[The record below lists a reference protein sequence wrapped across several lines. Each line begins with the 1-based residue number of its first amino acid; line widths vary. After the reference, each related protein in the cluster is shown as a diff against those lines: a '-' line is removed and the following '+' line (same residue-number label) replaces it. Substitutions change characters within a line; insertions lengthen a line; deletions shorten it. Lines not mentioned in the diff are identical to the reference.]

1 MEFSKEVALLIDT
14 LIAIAALIVLIT
26 NVKLHPFIALILA
39 AGFVGLAARMPT
51 PDIVQSFQ
59 KGFGDV
65 LGFVGI
71 VIGLGTMLGKL
82 MAVSGGADRIAQTL
96 VKRFGEKRIH
106 WAMLAVAFLVG
117 IPLFFEVG
125 FVLLIPLVF
134 TVAKRVN
141 VPLLK
146 LGIPLLAGLS
156 VVHGLIPPHPAPL
169 IAIDA
174 FKADIG
180 KTILYALIV
189 GIPTAIIAGPLFGS
203 FIAKSIDT
211 RPTKE
216 LAEQLTR
223 GYAGT
228 TDVEEPAQDLTQPSS
243 TQSSSAQPSSAQ
255 PEAFSSMSASDAAMP
270 GFGITLF
277 TVLLPVGLMLLKSFA
292 DINFAKANTL
302 RQWLDFI
309 GNPIIAILAALLFSL
324 YSFGYA
330 RGFTN
335 RQILTFLN
343 ESLAPTAG
351 IILIIGAG
359 GGFKQMLISSGVG
372 DAIGHLAVQSS
383 ISPLLLGWFVAG
395 LIRVATGSATVATV
409 TGAGIVAPIVT
420 QMPDVNRELLVLA
433 TGAGSLIL
441 SHVNDAGFW
450 LVKEYFNM
458 TVPQTL
464 RSWTVMETLIS
475 VVAIAFILILN
486 IFV

>member
-1 MEFSKEVALLIDT
+1 MEISKEAALLVDT
-14 LIAIAALIVLIT
+14 LIAIVALIVLIT

-39 AGFVGLAARMPT
+39 AGFIGLAARMPT

-96 VKRFGEKRIH
+96 VKRFGEQRIH

-189 GIPTAIIAGPLFGS
+189 GIPTAIIAGPIFGS

-228 TDVEEPAQDLTQPSS
+228 TDVEEPASG
-243 TQSSSAQPSSAQ
+243 SAQSKPTH
-255 PEAFSSMSASDAAMP
+255 PEVFDSLSDGDKTMP

-292 DINFAKANTL
+292 DINFAKASVL
-302 RQWLDFI
+302 RQWLDLI

-324 YSFGYA
+324 YSFGYS

-372 DAIGHLAVQSS
+372 DAIGHLAVQSN

-409 TGAGIVAPIVT
+409 TGAGIIAPIVT
-420 QMPDVNRELLVLA
+420 QIPGVNRELLVLA

-464 RSWTVMETLIS
+464 KSWTVMETLIS
-475 VVAIAFILILN
+475 VVAIVFILIVD

>member
-1 MEFSKEVALLIDT
+1 MELSRDAALLVDT
-14 LIAIAALIVLIT
+14 LIAIVALIVLIT

-39 AGFVGLAARMPT
+39 AGFIGLAARMPT

-96 VKRFGEKRIH
+96 VRRFGEQRIH

-189 GIPTAIIAGPLFGS
+189 GIPTAIIAGPIFGS

-228 TDVEEPAQDLTQPSS
+228 TDVEEPAKPS
-243 TQSSSAQPSSAQ
+243 Q
-255 PEAFSSMSASDAAMP
+255 PEVFDNLSDSGKSMP

-292 DINFAKANTL
+292 DINFAKANGV

-324 YSFGYA
+324 YSFGFA

-359 GGFKQMLISSGVG
+359 GGFKQMLIASGVG
-372 DAIGHLAVQSS
+372 DAIGHMAVQSN

-409 TGAGIVAPIVT
+409 TGAGIIAPIVT
-420 QMPDVNRELLVLA
+420 QIPGVNRELLVLA

-475 VVAIAFILILN
+475 VVALVFILIID

>member
-1 MEFSKEVALLIDT
+1 MELSKEVALLVDT
-14 LIAIAALIVLIT
+14 LIAIVALIVLIT
-26 NVKLHPFIALILA
+26 KVKLHPFIALILA
-39 AGFVGLAARMPT
+39 AGFIGLAARMPT

-96 VKRFGEKRIH
+96 VKRFGEQRIH
-106 WAMLAVAFLVG
+106 WAMLVVAFLVG

-156 VVHGLIPPHPAPL
+156 VVHGMIPPHPAPL

-189 GIPTAIIAGPLFGS
+189 GIPTAVIAGPIFGS
-203 FIAKSIDT
+203 FISKSIDT

-216 LAEQLTR
+216 LADQLTR

-228 TDVEEPAQDLTQPSS
+228 ADVEEPAKSDK
-243 TQSSSAQPSSAQ
+243 A
-255 PEAFSSMSASDAAMP
+255 EVFSSMSAADEAMP

-292 DINFAKANTL
+292 DINFAKENVL

-324 YSFGYA
+324 YSFGFA

-359 GGFKQMLISSGVG
+359 GGFKQMLIASGVG
-372 DAIGHLAVQSS
+372 DAIGHLAVQSN

-409 TGAGIVAPIVT
+409 TGAGIIAPIVT
-420 QMPDVNRELLVLA
+420 QIPGVNRELLVLA

-464 RSWTVMETLIS
+464 KSWTVMETLIS
-475 VVAIAFILILN
+475 VVAIVFILLLN
-486 IFV
+486 LVV

>member
-1 MEFSKEVALLIDT
+1 MELSREAALLIDT
-14 LIAIAALIVLIT
+14 LIAIVALIVLIT

-39 AGFVGLAARMPT
+39 AGFIGLAARMPT

-96 VKRFGEKRIH
+96 VRRFGEQRIH

-189 GIPTAIIAGPLFGS
+189 GIPTAIIAGPIFGS
-203 FIAKSIDT
+203 FIAKAIDT

-223 GYAGT
+223 GYVGT
-228 TDVEEPAQDLTQPSS
+228 TDVEEPAARSTPSKLTQPEIFDSL
-243 TQSSSAQPSSAQ
+243 
-255 PEAFSSMSASDAAMP
+255 SDDKAMP

-292 DINFAKANTL
+292 DINFAKTSVL
-302 RQWLDFI
+302 RQWMDFI

-359 GGFKQMLISSGVG
+359 GGFKQMLIASGVG
-372 DAIGHLAVQSS
+372 DAIGHLAVQSN

-409 TGAGIVAPIVT
+409 TGAGIIAPIVA
-420 QMPDVNRELLVLA
+420 QIPGVNRELLVLA

-464 RSWTVMETLIS
+464 KSWTVMETLIS
-475 VVAIAFILILN
+475 VVAIVFILILD

>member
-1 MEFSKEVALLIDT
+1 MELSKEAALLVDT
-14 LIAIAALIVLIT
+14 LIAIVALIILIT
-26 NVKLHPFIALILA
+26 KIKLHPFIALILA
-39 AGFVGLAARMPT
+39 AGFIGLAARMPT

-96 VKRFGEKRIH
+96 VKRFGEQRIH

-189 GIPTAIIAGPLFGS
+189 GIPTAIIAGPIFGS

-223 GYAGT
+223 GYGGT
-228 TDVEEPAQDLTQPSS
+228 TDVEEPIKPTQPEVFDSL
-243 TQSSSAQPSSAQ
+243 
-255 PEAFSSMSASDAAMP
+255 SDSGKSMP

-292 DINFAKANTL
+292 DINFAKENGV

-324 YSFGYA
+324 YSFGFS

-359 GGFKQMLISSGVG
+359 GGFKQMLIASGVG
-372 DAIGHLAVQSS
+372 DAIGHMAVQSN

-409 TGAGIVAPIVT
+409 TGAGIIAPIVT
-420 QMPDVNRELLVLA
+420 QIPGVNRELLVLA

-475 VVAIAFILILN
+475 VVAIVLILIID